1 MSLAP
6 NKQFDW
12 EYIQEGVCPI
22 GVDEAGRGPIAGPV
36 VSCAVQVDSEI
47 YTSDDYAAVYD
58 SKSISAKLRQEIFN
72 QASQDPRIQ
81 YSLSIISHSIIDQ
94 INIYQ
99 ATIQSMSEAISK
111 LEANANSIILTDG
124 LALNFNEKLT
134 TKVIKGDQKSF
145 AIALASI
152 FAKETRDLLMCEMA
166 AQYPGYGFDKH
177 KGYPT
182 KSHKQA
188 LIELGPCTIHRKTY
202 APVKEALTM
211 STQSSS
217 S

>member
-12 EYIQEGVCPI
+12 NYIHEGICPI

-36 VSCAVQVDSEI
+36 VSCAVQVDLEI
-47 YTSDDYAAVYD
+47 YMTADYAAVYD

-72 QASQDPRIQ
+72 KASQDPRIQ
-81 YSLSIISHSIIDQ
+81 YSISIISHSIIDK

-99 ATIQSMSEAISK
+99 ATIRSMSEAISK
-111 LEANANSIILTDG
+111 LSANSSSIILTDG
-124 LALNFNEKLT
+124 LALSFNDKLT

-152 FAKETRDLLMCEMA
+152 FAKETRDILMCNIA
-166 AQYPGYGFDKH
+166 AQYPGYGFEKH

-182 KSHKQA
+182 KNHKQA
-188 LIELGPCTIHRKTY
+188 LIELGPCTIHRKTF
-202 APVKEALTM
+202 APVKAALTL
-211 STQSSS
+211 STERIYS
-217 S
+217 